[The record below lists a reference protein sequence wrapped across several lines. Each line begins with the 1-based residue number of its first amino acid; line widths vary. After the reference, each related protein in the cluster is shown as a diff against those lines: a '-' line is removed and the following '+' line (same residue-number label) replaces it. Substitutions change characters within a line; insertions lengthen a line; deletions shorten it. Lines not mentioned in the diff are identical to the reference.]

1 MSESTITQFLQLS
14 PPTGTC
20 SDNGTVDFAEAEEGK
35 KSAAERETLT
45 SINDDLK
52 RGAGPRR
59 FFYKDLASATSNF
72 LENKML
78 GEGGFGSV
86 YKGYLIDLD
95 MAVAVK
101 KVSRGSKQEKKEY
114 VTEVKTIS
122 QLRHRNLVQ
131 LLGCCHDRGEFLL
144 VYEFMPNG
152 SLDGRLFG
160 KKSPLAWAVRLMD
173 HELGPKTIM
182 LVGTLAYMASEYI
195 STCRVSQELDVF
207 SFRVVAL
214 EIATR
219 RKVVNRYKEFEMGL
233 VAWVWDLYGERKLLS
248 AANERMDSRF
258 DEQQMTCLLIVGLW
272 CAHPDRCFRP
282 SIRQAIQVLNFE
294 TTMPNLPSKMHVPS
308 YHVPTP
314 SVSYGEPFI
323 TNSSFE
329 VGR

>member
-1 MSESTITQFLQLS
+1 MVEVAYSRS
-14 PPTGTC
+14 PELP
-20 SDNGTVDFAEAEEGK
+20 
-35 KSAAERETLT
+35 
-45 SINDDLK
+45 
-52 RGAGPRR
+52 P
-59 FFYKDLASATSNF
+59 
-72 LENKML
+72 
-78 GEGGFGSV
+78 
-86 YKGYLIDLD
+86 
-95 MAVAVK
+95 
-101 KVSRGSKQEKKEY
+101 SRG
-114 VTEVKTIS
+114 
-122 QLRHRNLVQ
+122 
-131 LLGCCHDRGEFLL
+131 GD
-144 VYEFMPNG
+144 
-152 SLDGRLFG
+152 FG
-160 KKSPLAWAVRLMD
+160 LARLMD

-248 AANERMDSRF
+248 AANERLDSRF

>member
-1 MSESTITQFLQLS
+1 
-14 PPTGTC
+14 
-20 SDNGTVDFAEAEEGK
+20 
-35 KSAAERETLT
+35 
-45 SINDDLK
+45 
-52 RGAGPRR
+52 
-59 FFYKDLASATSNF
+59 
-72 LENKML
+72 
-78 GEGGFGSV
+78 
-86 YKGYLIDLD
+86 

-101 KVSRGSKQEKKEY
+101 KVSRGSKQEKKDY

-144 VYEFMPNG
+144 VYEFMPSG
-152 SLDGRLFG
+152 SLDGRVFG
-160 KKSPLAWAVRLMD
+160 KKSPLAWAVRYMISLGLATALLYLHEEWEQCVVHRDTKSSKTMLNVDVGIWTNFNFNAKLGDFGLARLMD

-182 LVGTLAYMASEYI
+182 LAGTLAYMASEYI
-195 STCRVSQELDVF
+195 STGRVSKESNVF
-207 SFRVVAL
+207 SFGVVAL

-219 RKVVNRYKEFEMGL
+219 RK
-233 VAWVWDLYGERKLLS
+233 KLLS
-248 AANERMDSRF
+248 AADERLDSRF

-294 TTMPNLPSKMHVPS
+294 TTMPSLPSKMHVPS

>member
-1 MSESTITQFLQLS
+1 MVEVAYSRS
-14 PPTGTC
+14 PELPPGR
-20 SDNGTVDFAEAEEGK
+20 GDFNFNAKLG
-35 KSAAERETLT
+35 
-45 SINDDLK
+45 DF
-52 RGAGPRR
+52 G
-59 FFYKDLASATSNF
+59 LA
-72 LENKML
+72 
-78 GEGGFGSV
+78 
-86 YKGYLIDLD
+86 
-95 MAVAVK
+95 
-101 KVSRGSKQEKKEY
+101 
-114 VTEVKTIS
+114 
-122 QLRHRNLVQ
+122 
-131 LLGCCHDRGEFLL
+131 
-144 VYEFMPNG
+144 
-152 SLDGRLFG
+152 
-160 KKSPLAWAVRLMD
+160 RLMD

-195 STCRVSQELDVF
+195 STGRVSKELDVF

-214 EIATR
+214 EIATG
-219 RKVVNRYKEFEMGL
+219 RKVINRYKAQKLRTQFVVPHPCSNTGSVEKLGVEGEKAVLGGSSKNYCPKL

-248 AANERMDSRF
+248 AANERLDSRF